1 MTDEE
6 IIVRTAAEFT
16 KDFSRS
22 CESGRRA
29 THVIRMEP
37 SRGNTATGARAAT
50 KSCCFRIQHSSI
62 RYCDNGVLQ
71 AGKGDG
77 AARARL
83 QGFQGNV
90 IGNLLA
96 FKSH

>member
-16 KDFSRS
+16 ERFS
-22 CESGRRA
+22 
-29 THVIRMEP
+29 
-37 SRGNTATGARAAT
+37 ARARQAGVQLTFFAWNHAGEIQPQEPVQQLRVAAFGSSTLPFDIAT
-50 KSCCFRIQHSSI
+50 IEF
-62 RYCDNGVLQ
+62 LQ

-96 FKSH
+96 FKSD